1 MPPASLPL
9 PPVSGWASGEPAAAL
24 PPPLNLHDRSIAV
37 TSAWKVFLSKVD
49 ITAGLL
55 ATTEA
60 SPLADAA
67 PAIER
72 PWALPLFSLSR
83 KAAAWAWL
91 QAMAPATP
99 RAREVICTRRGGW
112 GGRRVGR
119 WSWGGSKARRG
130 WWAGP
135 RRRPWGTGGRA
146 SRGPG
151 PGRCCP

>member
-1 MPPASLPL
+1 LAVWVTYLYWPLSGLRNDIAGTTFRPPASLPL
-9 PPVSGWASGEPAAAL
+9 PPVSGGASGEPAAAL
-24 PPPLNLHDRSIAV
+24 PPPLNWNDRSIAV

-72 PWALPLFSLSR
+72 PWALTLFSLSR

-91 QAMAPATP
+91 KALAPAMP
-99 RAREVICTRRGGW
+99 RARAVFFTRQI
-112 GGRRVGR
+112 
-119 WSWGGSKARRG
+119 
-130 WWAGP
+130 
-135 RRRPWGTGGRA
+135 
-146 SRGPG
+146 
-151 PGRCCP
+151 

>member
-24 PPPLNLHDRSIAV
+24 PPPLNLNDRSIAV

-49 ITAGLL
+49 MTAGLL

-72 PWALPLFSLSR
+72 PWALTLFSLSR
-83 KAAAWAWL
+83 KARSEEHTSEL
-91 QAMAPATP
+91 QSLLRTSSAVFCLKKKQKNIQPNK
-99 RAREVICTRRGGW
+99 E
-112 GGRRVGR
+112 
-119 WSWGGSKARRG
+119 
-130 WWAGP
+130 
-135 RRRPWGTGGRA
+135 
-146 SRGPG
+146 
-151 PGRCCP
+151 

>member
-24 PPPLNLHDRSIAV
+24 PPPLNLNDRSIAV

-72 PWALPLFSLSR
+72 PWALTLFSLSR

-91 QAMAPATP
+91 KAMAPAMP
-99 RAREVICTRRGGW
+99 SARAVICTRRGWVCIAGSLS
-112 GGRRVGR
+112 VGR
-119 WSWGGSKARRG
+119 FLRSEEHTSELQSIMRISYAVFCLQRKKLAH
-130 WWAGP
+130 
-135 RRRPWGTGGRA
+135 
-146 SRGPG
+146 
-151 PGRCCP
+151 